1 MDGYGASVVFID
13 GWIWCITVVG
23 YGASVV
29 FIDGWIWCITVVFID
44 GWIWYI
50 TVFFPNVLDI
60 VHHDGTQR
68 CAKHAS

>member
-1 MDGYGASVVFID
+1 MD
-13 GWIWCITVVG
+13 G